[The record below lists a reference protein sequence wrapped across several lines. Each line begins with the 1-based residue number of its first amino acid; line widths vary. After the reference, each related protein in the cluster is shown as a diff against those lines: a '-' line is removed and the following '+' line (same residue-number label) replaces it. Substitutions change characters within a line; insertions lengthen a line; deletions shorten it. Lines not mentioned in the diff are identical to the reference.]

1 MVEGIGKILR
11 TMLDKTRE
19 RMIMVCYHWGRGNRI
34 RLSLI
39 ERSAKDRR
47 IRCDLKSLVLSIQQ
61 SFHSDRVT
69 IIIDEQMRMERK
81 RSTLKSRVG
90 YATRCK

>member
-11 TMLDKTRE
+11 TMLDKARE
-19 RMIMVCYHWGRGNRI
+19 NDNGVLSLGEEKRI
-34 RLSLI
+34 RLSFI